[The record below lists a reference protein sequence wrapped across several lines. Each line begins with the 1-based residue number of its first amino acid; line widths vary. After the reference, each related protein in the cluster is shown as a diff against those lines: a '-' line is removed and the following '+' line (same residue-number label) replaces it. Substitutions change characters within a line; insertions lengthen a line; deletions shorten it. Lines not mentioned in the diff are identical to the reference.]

1 MIRIRLQPLALELAS
16 RGDER
21 LLDLVDDAV
30 GARALAGV
38 PLSCRGAR
46 CGVCRVRV
54 LRGMGSLAAAS
65 RDECDTLRLIG
76 AGADERLACQICICA
91 GASEEVEL
99 AFTALTPR
107 PG

>member
-30 GARALAGV
+30 AARTLAGV

-54 LRGMGSLAAAS
+54 LRGVGSLAAAGGH
-65 RDECDTLRLIG
+65 ECDTLRLLG
-76 AGADERLACQICICA
+76 ADADERLACQICIRA
-91 GASEEVEL
+91 GASEDVEL
-99 AFTALTPR
+99 ALTALTPR